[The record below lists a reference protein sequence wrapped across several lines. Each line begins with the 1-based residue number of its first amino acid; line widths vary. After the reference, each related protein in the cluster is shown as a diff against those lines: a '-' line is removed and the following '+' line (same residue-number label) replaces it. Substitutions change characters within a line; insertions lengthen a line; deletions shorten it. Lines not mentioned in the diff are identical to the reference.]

1 MEHSLLY
8 PHASILIRFNIQCM
22 TIKEECH
29 NLLNINNTL
38 AMYRQ
43 AGGNMLWNE
52 KCPHVTAAL
61 CQVLQ

>member
-29 NLLNINNTL
+29 NLLNINIS
-38 AMYRQ
+38 YIGRQ
-43 AGGNMLWNE
+43 GEACCGMKNARMSL
-52 KCPHVTAAL
+52 PHFVRATEAL
-61 CQVLQ
+61 